1 MRYIAYLFF
10 GYFNFYFAVIA
21 YIAVTVIIIIT
32 YVIMTFY
39 LISIL
44 VNQTLFNLFNLPL
57 QYINKKSLIDF
68 TALLSIVTSV
78 LSFGSCNNLLDF
90 R

>member
-1 MRYIAYLFF
+1 
-10 GYFNFYFAVIA
+10 
-21 YIAVTVIIIIT
+21 
-32 YVIMTFY
+32 MTFY